1 MALTLKIN
9 IVHAGSTKTMQ
20 FNPGSIVYDVLR
32 MIREKNA
39 EAGLTGGQQ
48 VNEYGLFLAD
58 DDPLK
63 GVWLESG
70 KTLEHYLLRHGDM
83 LEYRK
88 KIRPL
93 RVKLL
98 DGSIK
103 TVLID
108 DSNTVSQML
117 ITISTKLGITNYD
130 EYSLCRDPVEEEVKK
145 EATLNRSTLKKE
157 KASAL
162 QQRDEKRMQE
172 LRKKHHTDDELEWLD
187 HTRTLREQGVPDTE
201 HLIFRRKYFFS
212 DQNVDRRDPVQLNLL
227 YVQSRDAILNGTHP
241 CSLDEA
247 IKLAGTMCQIQYGDH
262 MEHKHKP
269 GFLDLKDFMPKEYV
283 KVKGVEKKIFQE
295 HRELH
300 GVSELDTKVRYTQLC
315 RSLKTY
321 GITFFLV
328 KEKMRGKN
336 KLVPRLMG
344 ITKESVVRV
353 DERTKE
359 ILKSWPL
366 TTVKR
371 WAASPKSFTLD
382 FGDYSDSYYSVQ
394 TTEGEAIGALIAGY
408 IDIILKKQ
416 KGKDRLGM
424 EGDEEA
430 TLLEDSVS
438 PAKATYMHHHS
449 TSVGH
454 GLSGSVAMPGVMRTG
469 GSVGNNAVTL
479 GEMQRSQQ
487 VTIQGQAH
495 AAHQAPLINAA
506 KQPGLTTAQQALK
519 GTIQRS
525 MSDFVEAKDSL
536 AEETQIQ
543 VVGKDPVSQQWRQNQ
558 IDVQKQHI
566 QSQLSAMSA
575 ATAGV
580 ISRTSAPG
588 DEIDYNAVGSHVT
601 TISTNLSELTK
612 GVKMLSSL
620 LEKDGDGGD
629 DILNAARSL
638 MDAFSDLLKAAE
650 PDSTE
655 PRQNLINAANKVGEA
670 QNRLLKSLGD
680 VGDVDPKFQDALLGL
695 AKAVANATSDLVMKA
710 KNVAGQADN
719 QDKQNKVIG
728 SATQCALHTSQL
740 VACTKVVAPTISS
753 PACQEQLVEA
763 AKLVAKS
770 VEGVVDSSKVTG
782 MKKFFTNKDA
792 TEDENLLKNVGDAAT
807 AVTKALNDLLMH
819 VKQGTGTNKQGQVYE
834 EACDRIMVASERLFN
849 SVGNAAE
856 MVKQAKVLAQA
867 TSELVNAIKG
877 EAEAIGEGN
886 SQKRLLNAAKI
897 LADATA
903 RMVEAAKLCAT
914 SPNDPAQQEKL
925 VKAAE
930 NLRNVTNAAAAN
942 AQKKRV
948 LQQLENAAKH
958 NVAAATQCIA
968 AAQGSE
974 RSNRNKPSHQALIAE
989 CRSVVEHIPELV
1001 HGIKSYGTNTE
1012 SPAAQMN
1019 LINASQNYIQPAT
1032 KMVSAAKATIPFV
1045 SDQAA
1050 GLQLNKCA
1058 KNMATA
1064 LNDLRTAST
1073 KAQEA
1078 CGDLEIDSAMDMIR
1092 AQEDELKQIKLAA
1105 QDLKLLPL
1113 PGETPESCAGQLGAT
1128 SKGVGAAMA
1137 QLLTAAAQG
1146 NKNHTG
1152 IAARDTANALRNLT
1166 GAVRGVA
1173 ATTQDRKAQD
1183 ELIDHA
1189 MDIMDKSAN
1198 LLNEAKNAL
1207 ANPRDAN
1214 NQQRLAQ
1221 VAKAVSHALNNC
1233 VNCLPGQK
1241 DVDSALRAVT
1251 DASKGLATGKYPD
1264 TPNRSYPE
1272 HQAALSKAAQG
1283 LNVSSSKLV
1292 TATRGSP
1299 TQLSTASIEF
1309 THDFRDM
1316 MDAGMGMARAAPSKE
1331 AQSKMV
1337 TSLKTISVSSSKLLL
1352 SVKSMSIDP
1361 GAANAKNQL
1370 AAAAKAVTEAINDL
1384 INTFMQAA
1392 PGQQECDNALRKIA
1406 TVKSIMDDVS
1416 GPINDASYFEC
1427 LDTVIAKSKALGGS
1441 MAGITRNAKDGQLEE
1456 FGKSVQSAGDAVCG
1470 LAEAAAQ
1477 SAYLVGISDP
1487 SSVAGRPGLVDQTQF
1502 ARAYEAIQ
1510 GACNS
1515 LLNPTSN
1522 QQQVLSA
1529 ATEVAKHTSALC
1541 NICRLAS
1548 SKTSNPVAKKH
1559 FVQSAKDVAN
1569 NTANL
1574 VKSIKALDGNFSED
1588 NRQKCVAS
1596 TKPLLEAV
1604 DGLVTFASSP
1614 EFASVPAEITPQAR
1628 EAMEPI
1634 ITAGKMMIAS
1644 SSALIQTAKPLA
1656 ANPKDPPTW
1665 QLLANHSKNVSDSI
1679 KKLVA
1684 SIRGS
1689 TQYSSD
1695 RAPGQHECD
1704 QAIERINQDIRDL
1717 DQASLAAISQSLAPV
1732 DDNNLQGYTEQMA
1745 NSADF
1750 IKDSISKVA
1759 EAGKGQAEKLGHEVL
1774 TMANYF
1780 DPLTQNSIGAASK
1793 CVNSQQQ
1800 MALLDQTK
1808 TVAECALQLLYA
1820 AREGGG
1826 NPKARHTHSAIEES
1840 AEGMKEAVDDLNNTL
1855 EDAASQFGM
1864 VAGMMETIS
1873 KAIIVTDDNITEMDG
1888 DFVDYQTSMVKSC
1901 KAIIKTA
1908 QDMVGKSNS
1917 DVGELGTLA
1926 NSLSHEYANLAH
1938 ESRGARSNASPE
1950 VGQRIKSSVQDLGRA
1965 SVDLVKN
1972 GGMVQG
1978 NPTDSL
1984 AKRELVD
1991 SARSVSEKAN
2001 TVMAALTA
2009 GSRGTQACINAYS
2022 TVSGIIGDLDTTI
2035 MFATAGTLN
2044 AEPDGTTFA
2053 DHRESI
2059 LKTAK
2064 ALVEDTK
2071 TLVSGAASS
2080 QEELADAAQ
2089 SAVLTITRLADV
2101 VKLGAAT
2108 LGGADVEGQV
2118 LLINAVKDVTSA
2130 LGDLISATKVAA
2142 GKSVNDPSMG
2152 QLKNSAKLEQ
2162 YKYQRSMEQLKK
2174 SAKVMVTNVTSLLK
2188 TVKSVED
2195 EALRGTRAL
2204 EATIDAVV
2212 QEARI
2217 LQTPAEKR
2225 YTPEDLIRSTKPV
2238 TVATAKAVGAGNSCK
2253 QDDIIAASNL
2263 GRTAIFELLETCRG
2277 AAATAQTP
2285 EAKQRT
2291 LVAGQNCADSYRSLL
2306 QNVHLVIQKPTPEGK
2321 QKLVHYSKRVAT
2333 SVGEVVQAAEALKGP
2348 DWVDPEDPHV
2358 VAENELLGAAAS
2370 IEAAAKKLAML
2381 KPRSRPKEA
2390 DESLNFEEQILEA
2403 AKCIANAT
2411 SALVKAASAAQK
2423 ELVLQGKVM
2432 PNPTPYS
2439 EDGQWSMGLISA
2451 AKKVAAAT
2459 HGLCE
2464 AANSAVQGHASEERL
2479 ISSAKQVASS
2489 TAQLLVACKVKADT
2503 FSEPMKRL
2511 QTAGN
2516 AVKRASDNLV
2526 KAAQQASQ
2534 WEEEQAVV
2542 TLPSA
2547 VVNNIA
2553 IEMDAMEAILRK
2565 EKELEEARRKLEVIR
2580 KAKYKNRPPEDSD

>member
-20 FNPGSIVYDVLR
+20 FNPGAIVYDVLR

-39 EAGLTGGQQ
+39 EAGLTDGQQ

-70 KTLEHYLLRHGDM
+70 KTLEHYLLRQGDT

-93 RVKLL
+93 RVNLL
-98 DGSIK
+98 DGSVK

-130 EYSLCRDPVEEEVKK
+130 EYSLCRDTVEEEVKK
-145 EATLNRSTLKKE
+145 DATINRSTLKKE
-157 KASAL
+157 KKSAL
-162 QQRDEKRMQE
+162 QQRDETRMQE

-241 CSLDEA
+241 CSFEEA
-247 IKLAGTMCQIQYGDH
+247 TQLAGTMCQIQYGDH
-262 MEHKHKP
+262 LDHKHKP
-269 GFLDLKDFMPKEYV
+269 GFLDLKEFMPREYV

-295 HRELH
+295 HRNLH
-300 GVSELDTKVRYTQLC
+300 GVSELDSKVRYTQLC

-359 ILKSWPL
+359 ILKTWPL

-454 GLSGSVAMPGVMRTG
+454 GVTGSVAMPGVMRTG
-469 GSVGNNAVTL
+469 GSVGNNSVTM
-479 GEMQRSQQ
+479 GEMQRSQP

-495 AAHQAPLINAA
+495 AAHQAPLMNAA

-525 MSDFVEAKDSL
+525 MTDFTSAKDSL
-536 AEETQIQ
+536 AQETEIQ
-543 VVGKDPVSQQWRQNQ
+543 VVGQDPVSQQWRQNQ
-558 IDVQKQHI
+558 IDVQKQNI

-580 ISRTSAPG
+580 ISRTSAP
-588 DEIDYNAVGSHVT
+588 DEEIDYNAVGSHVT

-620 LEKDGDGGD
+620 LEKDGGGGD
-629 DILNAARSL
+629 DIMNAARSL
-638 MDAFSDLLKAAE
+638 MDAFADLLKAAE
-650 PDSTE
+650 PDSSE

-670 QNRLLKSLGD
+670 QNKLLKSLGD

-710 KNVAGQADN
+710 KHVAGQADS

-770 VEGVVDSSKVTG
+770 VEGVVDSSK
-782 MKKFFTNKDA
+782 DA

-819 VKQGTGTNKQGQVYE
+819 VKQGTSGTKQNQVYE
-834 EACDRIMVASERLFN
+834 ESCDRIMVATEKLFS
-849 SVGNAAE
+849 SVGNVAE

-867 TSELVNAIKG
+867 TSQLVNAIKL
-877 EAEAIGEGN
+877 EAEGLGEGD
-886 SQKRLLNAAKI
+886 SQKRLLNAAKV

-903 RMVEAAKLCAT
+903 RMVEAAKLCAK
-914 SPNDPAQQEKL
+914 SPQDPAQQEKL
-925 VKAAE
+925 IQAAE
-930 NLRNVTNAAAAN
+930 NLRNVTNAAAAK

-948 LQQLENAAKH
+948 LQQLENAAKN

-968 AAQGSE
+968 AAQGAE
-974 RSNRNKPSHQALIAE
+974 RTNRNKPSHQALIAE

-1001 HGIKSYGTNTE
+1001 QGIKSYGADTE
-1012 SPAAQMN
+1012 CPASQMN
-1019 LINASQNYIQPAT
+1019 LINASQNYIQPGT
-1032 KMVSAAKATIPFV
+1032 KMVLAAKAAIPFV
-1045 SDQAA
+1045 ADQAA
-1050 GLQLNKCA
+1050 GMQLNKCA

-1105 QDLKLLPL
+1105 QEHKLLPL
-1113 PGETPESCAGQLGAT
+1113 PGETTESCAGQLGAT
-1128 SKGVGAAMA
+1128 SKGVGASMA

-1152 IAARDTANALRNLT
+1152 IAARDTANALKNLT

-1173 ATTQDRKAQD
+1173 ATTPDRKAQD

-1198 LLNEAKNAL
+1198 LLNESKKAL
-1207 ANPRDAN
+1207 ANPNDAS

-1251 DASKGLATGKYPD
+1251 EASKGLATGKYPD
-1264 TPNRSYPE
+1264 TSNKSYPE

-1292 TATRGSP
+1292 TATRGTP
-1299 TQLSTASIEF
+1299 VELSTASIEF

-1316 MDAGMGMARAAPSKE
+1316 MDAGMGMARVAPSKE
-1331 AQSKMV
+1331 AQSNMV
-1337 TSLKTISVSSSKLLL
+1337 TSLKAISVSSSKLLL

-1384 INTFMQAA
+1384 INTFMQSA
-1392 PGQQECDNALRKIA
+1392 PGQQECDNSLRKIA
-1406 TVKSIMDDVS
+1406 TIKNILDDVS
-1416 GPINDASYFEC
+1416 GPVNDASYFDC
-1427 LDTVIAKSKALGGS
+1427 LDTVMAKSKALGGS
-1441 MAGITRNAKDGQLEE
+1441 MAGITRHAKDGELEG
-1456 FGKSVQSAGDAVCG
+1456 FGKSVESAGDAVCG

-1487 SSVAGRPGLVDQTQF
+1487 SSVAGRPGLVDQSQF

-1510 GACNS
+1510 AACNN

-1522 QQQVLSA
+1522 QQQVLAA
-1529 ATEVAKHTSALC
+1529 ATDVAKHTSQLC
-1541 NICRLAS
+1541 NVCRLAS

-1588 NRQKCVAS
+1588 NRQKCAAS

-1679 KKLVA
+1679 KKLIA
-1684 SIRGS
+1684 SIR
-1689 TQYSSD
+1689 D

-1704 QAIERINQDIRDL
+1704 QSIGRINQDIRDL

-1745 NSADF
+1745 NSVDF
-1750 IKDSISKVA
+1750 IKDSIGKVA
-1759 EAGKGQAEKLGHEVL
+1759 DAGKGQAEKLGHEVL

-1780 DPLTQNSIGAASK
+1780 DPLTQNAIGAASK

-1826 NPKARHTHSAIEES
+1826 NPKAKHTHSAIDEA
-1840 AEGMKEAVDDLNNTL
+1840 AEGMKEAVDELNNTL

-1864 VAGMMETIS
+1864 VTGMVETIS
-1873 KAIIVTDDNITEMDG
+1873 KAIIVTDDSITEMDG
-1888 DFVDYQTSMVKSC
+1888 DFVDYQTNMVKSC

-1908 QDMVGKSNS
+1908 HDMVSKSNS

-1938 ESRGARSNASPE
+1938 DSRGARASASPE
-1950 VGQRIKSSVQDLGRA
+1950 VGQRIKSSVQELGR
-1965 SVDLVKN
+1965 SSMDLVKN
-1972 GGMVQG
+1972 AGMVQG

-2001 TVMAALTA
+2001 SVMAALTA

-2044 AEPDGTTFA
+2044 AEPDGTSFA

-2080 QEELADAAQ
+2080 QEELANAAQ
-2089 SAVLTITRLADV
+2089 SAVLTITKLADV

-2108 LGGADVEGQV
+2108 LGGSDVEGQV

-2142 GKSVNDPSMG
+2142 GKSINDPSMG
-2152 QLKNSAKLEQ
+2152 QLKNAAKLEL
-2162 YKYQRSMEQLKK
+2162 YKYQRSMEHLKK

-2204 EATIDAVV
+2204 EATVDAVV

-2217 LQTPAEKR
+2217 LQTPAEKK

-2263 GRTAIFELLETCRG
+2263 GRTAIFELLETCREPKQQEDSPG
-2277 AAATAQTP
+2277 AAATAPTP

-2291 LVAGQNCADSYRSLL
+2291 LTAGQNCADSYRSLL

-2321 QKLVHYSKRVAT
+2321 QKLVYYSKHVAM
-2333 SVGEVVQAAEALKGP
+2333 SVSEVVQAAEALKGP

-2381 KPRSRPKEA
+2381 KPRRGPKAA
-2390 DESLNFEEQILEA
+2390 DENLNFEEQILEA

-2432 PNPTPYS
+2432 QNPTPYS

-2534 WEEEQAVV
+2534 WAEEQETVSI
-2542 TLPSA
+2542 PSA
-2547 VVNNIA
+2547 VVGNIA

-2565 EKELEEARRKLEVIR
+2565 EKELETARRKLEEIR
-2580 KAKYKNRPPEDSD
+2580 KLKYKNREPGDSD